1 MCCWAVATAFPG
13 VCLQNNEAWRNW
25 DEFFMILDDRA
36 EDIGRDLFLIL
47 PVFTNRMELR
57 ILGCEVPPDWN
68 STSGGVWRAECGKFV
83 WGVWKSEFSKSV
95 RGGNRSPRDLG
106 LCWGR
111 CWDNRDRFFHGKGK
125 GAVPGAAGKKKK
137 SLPAPTL
144 IFWELRG
151 GQSQQ
156 KAPCRTCTAEIPA
169 QPFQWTPGMG
179 GISWIKALGE
189 LLGITTPPK
198 KNPKS
203 PAVLEGIPWS
213 WKCSVVCG
221 VGMERVKKEP
231 GLKSSLGEGKSSFTG
246 KKILW

>member
-36 EDIGRDLFLIL
+36 EDIGGDLFLIL
-47 PVFTNRMELR
+47 PVFTNRMELG

-125 GAVPGAAGKKKK
+125 GAVPGAAGKKKNL
-137 SLPAPTL
+137 SLLPRWFFGNCEEGKASRRLHAEHAQLKFPL
-144 IFWELRG
+144 NPSNGHREWEESPGSKPWESCWESPPPQKKIPNLQRCWKGSRG
-151 GQSQQ
+151 
-156 KAPCRTCTAEIPA
+156 AENVLW
-169 QPFQWTPGMG
+169 FVGWGWRG
-179 GISWIKALGE
+179 L
-189 LLGITTPPK
+189 K
-198 KNPKS
+198 KNR
-203 PAVLEGIPWS
+203 G
-213 WKCSVVCG
+213 
-221 VGMERVKKEP
+221 
-231 GLKSSLGEGKSSFTG
+231 
-246 KKILW
+246 

>member
-47 PVFTNRMELR
+47 PVFTNRMELG

-125 GAVPGAAGKKKK
+125 GAVPGAAGKKKI
-137 SLPAPTL
+137 S
-144 IFWELRG
+144 
-151 GQSQQ
+151 
-156 KAPCRTCTAEIPA
+156 PCSHVD
-169 QPFQWTPGMG
+169 F
-179 GISWIKALGE
+179 
-189 LLGITTPPK
+189 LGIARRAKPAEGSMQNMHSWNSRSTLPMDTGNGRNLLDQSPGRAAGNHHPPK